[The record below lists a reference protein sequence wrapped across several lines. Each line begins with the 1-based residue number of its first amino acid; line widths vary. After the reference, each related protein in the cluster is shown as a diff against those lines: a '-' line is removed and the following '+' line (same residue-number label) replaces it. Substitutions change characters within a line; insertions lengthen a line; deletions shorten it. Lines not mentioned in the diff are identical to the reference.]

1 MDEFAVSVSVRDG
14 CRIVSVCGPLDADTA
29 PYLDLALDQLAGGLP
44 VIVSLAEVSI
54 LTSAGIQVLLRERA
68 YGRPV
73 VFCPAGNVSR
83 MLEEAVRAHRPVPIY
98 RDLDAALADL
108 GTPGSGRRAVG

>member
-1 MDEFAVSVSVRDG
+1 MDEFAVSVLVRDG

-29 PYLDLALDQLAGGLP
+29 PYLGLALDQLAGGLP

-54 LTSAGIQVLLRERA
+54 LTSAGIQALLRERD
-68 YGRPV
+68 YGRLV

-83 MLEEAVRAHRPVPIY
+83 ILEVIQAHRLGPIY
-98 RDLDAALADL
+98 RDLDAALAGL

>member
-29 PYLDLALDQLAGGLP
+29 PYLDLALDQLAGELP

-54 LTSAGIQVLLRERA
+54 LTSAGIQTLLRERA
-68 YGRPV
+68 YRRPV
-73 VFCPAGNVSR
+73 IFCPAGNVAR
-83 MLEEAVRAHRPVPIY
+83 ILEAAQAHRRVAIY
-98 RDLDAALADL
+98 RDLDTALADL
-108 GTPGSGRRAVG
+108 GTPGHGRRAFG